1 MNNDNDEELIK
12 KQFID
17 IILKSKK
24 SQMHIATK
32 IFEEYVKCKNAV
44 NIYLQANGTQN
55 NINNKKYQKNI
66 YKYNNI
72 KSWIKIII
80 KPEYIENTTLM
91 SKKSY
96 SYANIKS
103 DQVPKPLGD
112 INFPILYHF
121 KETKHA
127 KNFGIYSTTSNIFNY
142 NNFTE
147 KSDEIFYNDEI
158 IIDKLKQYYTNLRED
173 FMHLMQLGLPN
184 SFRLISWNIVNNI
197 YYSNEINYILNNR
210 AYNSNNLYKKFL
222 LKFLEKTKSDLIYRD
237 IKRTF
242 PFQNYDSINKSKKEN
257 DEKSLYNVLK
267 AFWNIDEEIGYCQ
280 GMNYITGFLL
290 LISDFDEK
298 NTFFLLIS
306 IFSQSFIKR
315 KKNNFSLRGLFI
327 EEFPLLYFYL
337 FIFDDLLKKYIP
349 ELKKHLINN
358 EIPNDVWIIKW
369 FQTAFTMILPLNWSK
384 KLWDN
389 IFSSDFFFI
398 IKFSISLCIFL
409 SKDILGLNDQQQIM
423 DYFRNIQKIP
433 MHFINPFLESKFD
446 INDLIEKARKI
457 NIDVDIYLS
466 KYEQSCEKGKKF
478 KENIYKIND
487 IKYFDININVNNIN
501 NNFSIKKTNTTV
513 KDQNKEKNKE
523 NNIFLNNNT
532 NLINDVSTSI
542 ITKNGSNKLLKF
554 SKHSFASKSNSSD
567 INNIKLNSNKRLCL
581 KNKLGKKNEI
591 NKVDYNKKLIIK
603 SKLSNSTIHNNNN
616 SNNNSNS
623 NNNIIADI
631 KTKNHSPRLLNNIKS
646 KENLTKTTESKKD
659 KLIIQTKP
667 FNFSK
672 IIANISNYT
681 NSTNNNTNINGDSMN
696 TMVNKKHYQK
706 ILYKRKKNLGNIPK
720 RSGFSSSNIKNVQ
733 KKNSSNKT
741 TEISDLL
748 NSTKKNLSKD
758 LHHNGNNSKNNNNNS
773 KENDIKIKNTIMKN
787 KMASISLLNNK
798 NNLENNSRNN
808 LINELK
814 KRKQYLNKQTKYFL
828 TNDSSKASNNSFLN
842 SEKKKINLGSNSK
855 NNIKENE
862 KNNNNKVNKF
872 HKDTKPTKYIKIN
885 I

>member
-80 KPEYIENTTLM
+80 KPEDIENTTLM

-142 NNFTE
+142 N
-147 KSDEIFYNDEI
+147 
-158 IIDKLKQYYTNLRED
+158 NLRED

-327 EEFPLLYFYL
+327 DEFPLLYFYL

-433 MHFINPFLESKFD
+433 MNFINPFLENKFD
-446 INDLIEKARKI
+446 INDLIDKARKI
-457 NIDVDIYLS
+457 NIDIDNYLS

-523 NNIFLNNNT
+523 SNIFLNNNT

-603 SKLSNSTIHNNNN
+603 SKLSNSTIHNNN

-862 KNNNNKVNKF
+862 KNNNNKANKF